1 MDQIQKYL
9 AYLNTASSNSARLK
23 TALPAVKEGGG
34 GKSRKSPKT
43 ADQMKTEKDEGG
55 FKSTLEKNVCCSF
68 NLCREGGERK
78 QHSRDLKSD
87 LLGPTR

>member
-9 AYLNTASSNSARLK
+9 AYLNTASSNSTRLK
-23 TALPAVKEGGG
+23 TALPAVKEGGK
-34 GKSRKSPKT
+34 KSRKSPKT

-68 NLCREGGERK
+68 NLCRERGKRK